1 MELVPCHTRRRQ
13 TGGTGPH
20 SAATRYGNAPD
31 FVALRRILP
40 VPGLCQGRP
49 WPLAETGEN
58 HRMKT
63 RNIFYGRKTT
73 RKAAT
78 WDTFSYHG
86 AELQNLQHFNLMLAL
101 PGSKN
106 KMPRR
111 FSFSDLVMNGNIQTG
126 IINKLRRAQTVK
138 PLNLKLN

>member
-1 MELVPCHTRRRQ
+1 MCKILDWAEAGFSEHGDTPSGSKCSTCLYQLRNYKLFNENSVPVELVPCHTRRRQ

-40 VPGLCQGRP
+40 VPRLCQGRP

-58 HRMKT
+58 HRMET

-73 RKAAT
+73 
-78 WDTFSYHG
+78 WDTFSFHG
-86 AELQNLQHFNLMLAL
+86 AELQNLQQFNL
-101 PGSKN
+101 
-106 KMPRR
+106 
-111 FSFSDLVMNGNIQTG
+111 I
-126 IINKLRRAQTVK
+126 
-138 PLNLKLN
+138 